1 MSFRS
6 QVGKATGRKLRTSMA
21 DVILKFRALRE
32 SRFGSFVPVLLALAA
47 IWIYFGATEPA
58 FLSARNFY
66 FLFMQSAVVGTLAVG
81 ITVVLLLGD
90 IDLSVAAASGA
101 CAALLAVL
109 INDFG
114 VPSPLACLAAMAMGV
129 FLSMAQGTIVAYVGI
144 PSFVVTLAGLLGFQG
159 LMLKILGIQGAIN
172 MRDPLVRGITT
183 VTLSPAAGWAAGAAC
198 AFAFA
203 IFTWRRHRV
212 RVRLGLELDP
222 IYASVGKVAFFAV
235 MALAAVG
242 TLNTY
247 RGVPLVMILLLG
259 FTALLAWITT
269 STPFGRAL
277 FAVGGNAESA
287 RRVGISINTIRIAA
301 FSIVGLMAAVG
312 GIVGAS
318 RYASVSFNA
327 FAGGPLLL
335 EAIGAAV
342 IGGTSLF
349 GGRGSVWNA
358 LLGALVIGSLGN
370 GLDLSGASA
379 ADKLMFSGAILLL
392 AVSIDAVSRAG
403 AAQPQK

>member
-1 MSFRS
+1 M
-6 QVGKATGRKLRTSMA
+6 RTEAESGVRA
-21 DVILKFRALRE
+21 GLRALRE
-32 SRFGSFVPVLLALAA
+32 TRFGSFIPVLLALAA

-58 FLSARNFY
+58 FLSPRNFY

-81 ITVVLLLGD
+81 VTVVLLIGD
-90 IDLSVAAASGA
+90 IDLSVAAASGV
-101 CAALLAVL
+101 CAALMAVL
-109 INDFG
+109 IANFG
-114 VPSPLACLAAMAMGV
+114 IASPIACLAAIALGV
-129 FLSMAQGTIVAYVGI
+129 GLSSAQGLLVAFVGI

-159 LMLKILGIQGAIN
+159 LMLKILGIQGALN
-172 MRDPLVRGITT
+172 MRDPLVRGLTT
-183 VTLSPAAGWAAGAAC
+183 FTLPPAAGWAAAAAC
-198 AFAFA
+198 TAAFGYIAF
-203 IFTWRRHRV
+203 RRHRK
-212 RVRLGLELDP
+212 RQALELELDP
-222 IYASVGKVAFFAV
+222 VYASVGKVAFFALLV
-235 MALAAVG
+235 FSSVG
-242 TLNTY
+242 VLNAY
-247 RGVPLVMILLLG
+247 RGVPLVVVILLCL
-259 FTALLAWITT
+259 TALLAWITT

-277 FAVGGNAESA
+277 FAVGGNSESA
-287 RRVGISINTIRIAA
+287 RRVGISVKGVRVSA
-301 FSIVGLMAAVG
+301 FAIVGLMAAIG

-379 ADKLMFSGAILLL
+379 ADKLMVSGAILLI
-392 AVSIDAVSRAG
+392 AVSIDAASRANIG
-403 AAQPQK
+403 RPAD

>member
-1 MSFRS
+1 METMH
-6 QVGKATGRKLRTSMA
+6 ATAK
-21 DVILKFRALRE
+21 KFRALRE
-32 SRFGSFVPVLLALAA
+32 TRLGSFIPVLLALAA
-47 IWIYFGATEPA
+47 IWIYFGLTEPA

-90 IDLSVAAASGA
+90 IDLSVAASSGV

-109 INDFG
+109 VTNFG
-114 VPSPLACLAAMAMGV
+114 MPSLLACLAAVVMGIV
-129 FLSMAQGTIVAYVGI
+129 LGMSQGLLVAYIGI

-159 LMLKILGIQGAIN
+159 LMLKILGIHGAIN
-172 MRDPLVRGITT
+172 MRDPLVRGLTT
-183 VTLSPAAGWAAGAAC
+183 VTLAPAIGWALAVAC
-198 AFAFA
+198 VAVFG
-203 IFTWRRHRV
+203 IVTWRRHLARK
-212 RVRLGLELDP
+212 RLELELDP
-222 IYASVGKVAFFAV
+222 MVATIGKVSFFALL
-235 MALAAVG
+235 AFAAVAA
-242 TLNTY
+242 LNAY
-247 RGVPLVMILLLG
+247 RGVPIVVLLLLG
-259 FTALLAWITT
+259 LTAMLSWVTT

-287 RRVGISINTIRIAA
+287 RRVGISVQAIRVVG
-301 FSIVGLMAAVG
+301 FSVVGLMAAIG

-358 LLGALVIGSLGN
+358 ILGALVIGSLGN

-379 ADKLMFSGAILLL
+379 ADKLMFSGGILLL
-392 AVSIDAVSRAG
+392 AVSIDALSRPSTGPA
-403 AAQPQK
+403 K

>member
-1 MSFRS
+1 MEPE
-6 QVGKATGRKLRTSMA
+6 RKSCLA
-21 DVILKFRALRE
+21 DRLRE
-32 SRFGSFVPVLLALAA
+32 LRETSFGAFVPVLLALAA
-47 IWIYFGATEPA
+47 IWLYFGITEPA

-90 IDLSVAAASGA
+90 IDLSVAATSGV
-101 CAALLAVL
+101 CAALMAVL
-109 INDFG
+109 IAGGG
-114 VPSPLACLAAMAMGV
+114 VPAPIACILAIAAGV
-129 FLSMAQGTIVAYVGI
+129 ALSTGQGILVAYVGI

-172 MRDPLVRGITT
+172 VRDPFIRGITT
-183 VTLSPAAGWAAGAAC
+183 INLPPTLGWLLAAVCVGL
-198 AFAFA
+198 FALV
-203 IFTWRRHRV
+203 TWRRHRL
-212 RVRLGLELDP
+212 RRENGLELDP
-222 IYASVGKVAFFAV
+222 PLALIGQVGFFA
-235 MALAAVG
+235 ALSFAAVA
-242 TLNTY
+242 TLNAY
-247 RGVPLVMILLLG
+247 RGIPLLVVLLIGL
-259 FTALLAWITT
+259 TALLGWITT
-269 STPFGRAL
+269 STQFGRSL

-287 RRVGISINTIRIAA
+287 RRVGMSVKKIRVAA
-301 FSIVGLMAAVG
+301 FAIVGLMAAIG

-358 LLGALVIGSLGN
+358 ILGALVIGSLGN

-392 AVSIDAVSRAG
+392 AVAIDAVSRSQSG
-403 AAQPQK
+403 QSR

>member
-1 MSFRS
+1 
-6 QVGKATGRKLRTSMA
+6 MA

-32 SRFGSFVPVLLALAA
+32 TRFGSFVPVLLALAA

-114 VPSPLACLAAMAMGV
+114 VPSPFACLAAMAMGV
-129 FLSMAQGTIVAYVGI
+129 FLSMAQGAIVAYVGI

-183 VTLSPAAGWAAGAAC
+183 VTLSPAVGWAAGAAC
-198 AFAFA
+198 ALAFAF
-203 IFTWRRHRV
+203 FTWRRHRV

-242 TLNTY
+242 TLNAY

-301 FSIVGLMAAVG
+301 FSIVGLMAAIG

-403 AAQPQK
+403 AGQTQK